1 MKVNKRICELLFLK
15 NHALQLNICQRKKI
29 QKLSLKEKIRNNV
42 RHTMVNPD
50 MLANSTGL
58 LLDLDIGYFK
68 DLNFTV

>member
-1 MKVNKRICELLFLK
+1 MKVNKRICKLLFLK
-15 NHALQLNICQRKKI
+15 NHALQLNICQRKNF
-29 QKLSLKEKIRNNV
+29 QKLSLTKKFHNNV

-50 MLANSTGL
+50 MLANSAGL